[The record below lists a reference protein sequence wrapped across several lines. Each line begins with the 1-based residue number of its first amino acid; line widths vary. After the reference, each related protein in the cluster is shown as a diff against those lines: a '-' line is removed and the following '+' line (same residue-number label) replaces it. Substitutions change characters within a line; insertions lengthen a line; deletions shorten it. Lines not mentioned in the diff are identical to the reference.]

1 MSLLPTDVHQ
11 ALSQLLNGLASAD
24 NSIRSEA
31 EKSLETEWTLK
42 QNVEM
47 LLLFLAENASTPG
60 NETLQAFS
68 AVLFRRIAIKSPK
81 DFSSVTDRTIGVIS
95 EPVRA
100 QIRKLLLNGFTSNQT
115 NQVRHKLS
123 DAISEVAKDDVSPPG
138 SWDELIPAL
147 FQATTNNDPSFRES
161 AFRVFSSAPEL
172 IDKSYINQVLP
183 IFKAGFE
190 DSNDDVR
197 IASCTAF
204 VAFFRDIPKSNW
216 NTLAPL
222 LPDLLNSLPRF
233 LQNGQEQALASVLE
247 SLIDLVELAPKMF
260 KSMFPTIIEFCSA
273 VSKNKELESN
283 ARMAALE
290 LLTTFSEVAPVMCKL
305 TPNYTSEVILI
316 TLVMLTEVCIDDDD
330 AAEWNNKDDNDDE
343 DEEPEYDAA
352 RQALDRVSLK
362 LTGKSLAQPLFQ
374 YLPDMLQ
381 SNQWRER
388 QAALMAL
395 SSAAEGCADVLISE
409 IPKILDLIL
418 PSLQDNHPRV
428 QYACCNALGQM
439 STDFADHI
447 QITAGSKILP
457 GLISMLTNK
466 SVPRVQAH
474 AAAALVNFSEAA
486 SKEILEPYLDDLLN
500 NLLGLLQSQKRY
512 VQEQVLTTIAIIADA
527 AEKTFV
533 KYYDTLM
540 PLLIEVLKT
549 DMGQESRLLKAKCIE
564 CSTLIALAVG
574 KEKFEPHCKELIQ
587 LFGVIQESSQSD
599 DDPVIQYL
607 EQGWG
612 RICRII
618 GKDFLPYLPAVLPPV
633 LSAAKATQDIS
644 LLEEEEAEEFNNNEE
659 WDVINL
665 SGKLIAVHTAALDE
679 KVSAL
684 DLLRTYAI
692 QLKGDFYPFVKEI
705 VQDIGL
711 SALDF
716 YLHDGV
722 RASAALTLAAL
733 LKCSVYATGN
743 NSEESLGLWSQISNK
758 FIDVLTN
765 EPVPELLVAYYTA
778 FVEAISVLGP
788 NCLSP
793 EQLQNLAIAI
803 NTNLTD
809 IFEHIKDRD
818 NEDDE
823 YTEEVDDNDNDYSDE
838 ELLDEINKAISS
850 IFKNTKANFLPA
862 FQSLIPT
869 IASFINDENIN
880 VKLCGLC
887 VICDL
892 LEHAGSEFAYKEMF
906 TDVVA
911 ESLVS
916 PEASIR
922 QAAAYSV
929 GVAAQHGGSNYADYC
944 LACLRP
950 LFEIAVIP
958 EARSEDNITATEN
971 VVTAIAKICRSYGAS
986 VPNLDSI
993 VQEWVTLLPIIQDEE
1008 AAPFSY
1014 SFLAELI
1021 QNQHVAVTS
1030 QIPKVVE
1037 SVLQALA
1044 HAAIGGTT
1052 AEKVVTATK
1061 QLLGALPQEEAV
1073 ALLQKNPA
1081 YIDVAQKWFS

>member
-24 NSIRSEA
+24 NNIRSEA

-197 IASCTAF
+197 IAACTAF

-273 VSKNKELESN
+273 VSKNKEVESN

-381 SNQWRER
+381 SSQWRER

-929 GVAAQHGGSNYADYC
+929 GVAAQYGGSNYADYC